1 MIAFEWEKIFYD
13 GNKEGKMED
22 PKNKIEELEDK
33 IEKLENDIA
42 NIKER
47 EGMSIFHM
55 KRWMKL
61 VGEHSD
67 GSEAGLS
74 DAFLKEL
81 FSTIHKYSVELQ
93 TSLIKK
99 TK

>member
-1 MIAFEWEKIFYD
+1 
-13 GNKEGKMED
+13 
-22 PKNKIEELEDK
+22 
-33 IEKLENDIA
+33 
-42 NIKER
+42 
-47 EGMSIFHM
+47 MSIFHM

>member
-1 MIAFEWEKIFYD
+1 LAKLR
-13 GNKEGKMED
+13 
-22 PKNKIEELEDK
+22 EELDQLDGQIVDVLRK
-33 IEKLENDIA
+33 RMLIVKDIA
-42 NIKER
+42 TIKER
-47 EGMSIFHM
+47 EGMSIFYM

-61 VGEHSD
+61 VGEHSN

-99 TK
+99 SK